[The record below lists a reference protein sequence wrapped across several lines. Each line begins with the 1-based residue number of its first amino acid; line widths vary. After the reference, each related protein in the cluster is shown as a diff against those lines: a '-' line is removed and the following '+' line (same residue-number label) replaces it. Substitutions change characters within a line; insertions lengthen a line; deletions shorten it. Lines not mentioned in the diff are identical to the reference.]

1 MFTKR
6 IYGGAHDK
14 VIENCGNM
22 ENSLYIQP
30 LLMGL
35 DRLRLI
41 DETGFYW
48 LLQHL
53 VRKAGYHLDN
63 PGSVSAYLS
72 AYDQKKRKSTAH

>member
-41 DETGFYW
+41 DETGFY
-48 LLQHL
+48 
-53 VRKAGYHLDN
+53 
-63 PGSVSAYLS
+63 
-72 AYDQKKRKSTAH
+72 